1 MRGHLD
7 QVKERDRLKVIF
19 VTSSSHSGS
28 TLLDLMLNAHPEVI
42 SVGELKQLG
51 RFARLAKKKGAHRCT
66 CGAESVWHCPFWTGV
81 NAATKRAIDRKIDQ
95 LNVEN
100 YESLETFDQDNV
112 ALFKAISITA
122 GKQFVVDSSKSRTR
136 LKLLL
141 ANRKLDI
148 FPIFLMRDPKGQIY
162 SSAKKRRNQRSLAK
176 LIADYVVTNR
186 EIYNLIKHRPHAVV
200 RYEQLVQNPEHS
212 LSLLMQQ
219 FGLAFHPHQ
228 LDWAVQERH
237 NVGGN
242 HMRWGTT
249 SELKLDETWRQK
261 LSLAQKLAIDAATL
275 PGRLPFLKFG
285 PPNWRMIDD
294 VTRAEESGRKMDGLS
309 RSVEDHRGDAA

>member
-28 TLLDLMLNAHPEVI
+28 TLLDLMLNAHPEMI

-81 NAATKRAIDRKIDQ
+81 NAVTKRAIDRKIDQ

-122 GKQFVVDSSKSRTR
+122 GTSSC
-136 LKLLL
+136 
-141 ANRKLDI
+141 
-148 FPIFLMRDPKGQIY
+148 
-162 SSAKKRRNQRSLAK
+162 
-176 LIADYVVTNR
+176 
-186 EIYNLIKHRPHAVV
+186 
-200 RYEQLVQNPEHS
+200 
-212 LSLLMQQ
+212 
-219 FGLAFHPHQ
+219 
-228 LDWAVQERH
+228 
-237 NVGGN
+237 
-242 HMRWGTT
+242 
-249 SELKLDETWRQK
+249 
-261 LSLAQKLAIDAATL
+261 
-275 PGRLPFLKFG
+275 
-285 PPNWRMIDD
+285 
-294 VTRAEESGRKMDGLS
+294 
-309 RSVEDHRGDAA
+309 